1 MAKTKYQDAAMKYAE
16 DYLERLLKMEDI
28 VGHNVEKKLSKM
40 VEEKFRE
47 LQEDQKKESRTE

>member
-16 DYLERLLKMEDI
+16 EYLERLLKMEDI

-47 LQEDQKKESRTE
+47 LKEDQKKESHTE

>member
-1 MAKTKYQDAAMKYAE
+1 MAKTKYQDAAVKYAE

-47 LQEDQKKESRTE
+47 LKEDQKKESRTE

>member
-1 MAKTKYQDAAMKYAE
+1 MAKTKYQDAAVKYAE
-16 DYLERLLKMEDI
+16 EYLERLLKMEDI

-47 LQEDQKKESRTE
+47 LKEDQKKESRTE

>member
-1 MAKTKYQDAAMKYAE
+1 MAKTKYQDAAVKYAE
-16 DYLERLLKMEDI
+16 EYLERLLKMEDI
-28 VGHNVEKKLSKM
+28 VGHNVDKKLSKM

>member
-47 LQEDQKKESRTE
+47 LKEGQKKESRTE

>member
-16 DYLERLLKMEDI
+16 DYLEQMLKMEDI